1 MQKAKTVLE
10 IGMYTGYSAL
20 AFAEVL
26 PDDGKVF
33 TCDIDPYLKQFAE
46 RSFARS
52 AHGHKIKICLGEHV
66 YKMYAAIKRCL
77 YKNLGTNGPEKGHLK
92 LGC

>member
-26 PDDGKVF
+26 PDYGKVF

-52 AHGHKIKICLGEHV
+52 PHGHKFKICLGEHV
-66 YKMYAAIKRCL
+66 YKMFFAINDVSIRKM
-77 YKNLGTNGPEKGHLK
+77 GHLD
-92 LGC
+92 